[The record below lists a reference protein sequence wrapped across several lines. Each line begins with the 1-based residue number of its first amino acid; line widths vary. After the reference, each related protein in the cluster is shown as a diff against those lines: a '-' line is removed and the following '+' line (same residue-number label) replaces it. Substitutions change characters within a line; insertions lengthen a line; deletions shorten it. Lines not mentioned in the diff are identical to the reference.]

1 MRQILFSTALI
12 QILQWIMPRKLY
24 IVISTVQFQ
33 VEIKQNRIHTVNVY
47 IKKQT
52 KKNKKQTNK
61 NPANLQK
68 ILICYSAFSSVQLFP
83 VTRIS

>member
-52 KKNKKQTNK
+52 KKKQKNTTWIFKTLKK
-61 NPANLQK
+61 
-68 ILICYSAFSSVQLFP
+68 
-83 VTRIS
+83 